1 MADSSKGKEVKIGL
15 SLPMITKT
23 NYTAWAMKMKVFL
36 QAYNVWEA
44 VEPNDPKAVIDDK
57 ADNCAMAMIYQSIS
71 EELLL
76 TLAERTTAKA
86 VWEAIKTASLGADR
100 VKKAMAQTLKAEFES
115 LSMKESEQLDDFC
128 LKLNG
133 LVAKIRELGETIGED
148 RSTL

>member
-1 MADSSKGKEVKIGL
+1 
-15 SLPMITKT
+15 
-23 NYTAWAMKMKVFL
+23 
-36 QAYNVWEA
+36 
-44 VEPNDPKAVIDDK
+44 
-57 ADNCAMAMIYQSIS
+57 MIYQSIS

-76 TLAERTTAKA
+76 TLAKRTTAKA